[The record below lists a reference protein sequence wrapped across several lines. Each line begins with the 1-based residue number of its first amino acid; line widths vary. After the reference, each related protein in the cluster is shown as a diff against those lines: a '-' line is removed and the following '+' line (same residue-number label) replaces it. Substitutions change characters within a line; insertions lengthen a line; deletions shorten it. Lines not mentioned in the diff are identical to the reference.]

1 MEQEKTTE
9 EAKPEVLQELKRLEH
24 KLGELCESVNCMD
37 VEIDDAIERFKSVK
51 DRVVRLMAE
60 KAELSRSLDETRAR
74 RARRGVER
82 RRRLPPRGGMVRS
95 GGDRGDRGCGRRVL
109 NEKKGGATMN
119 RATYEELKNSVDFG
133 DVYFVD
139 ENGETRNV
147 RAFYVDGDG
156 QIWLAE
162 DPANMEARG

>member
-1 MEQEKTTE
+1 M
-9 EAKPEVLQELKRLEH
+9 A
-24 KLGELCESVNCMD
+24 LCG
-37 VEIDDAIERFKSVK
+37 
-51 DRVVRLMAE
+51 
-60 KAELSRSLDETRAR
+60 
-74 RARRGVER
+74 GV
-82 RRRLPPRGGMVRS
+82 
-95 GGDRGDRGCGRRVL
+95 GGDRGRGRRVL

-156 QIWLAE
+156 QLWFAE
-162 DPANMEARG
+162 DSANLEARG